1 MSNNK
6 RNAKIKARR
15 VRIVLRQEKRDIK
28 AIKKQTKKIEIADKK
43 SGNLNISSTKEVKL
57 YLTNHKEEIK
67 LKRAKILKEK
77 GQEAAVKY
85 DEKVEEKNTKE
96 RIKYINKLNSSS
108 KGQRLMPNSGKDIL
122 IDVVGLRKSY
132 TGKSLIFD
140 ALKDVNL
147 TIKRGEFVVILGP
160 SGSGKSTLLN
170 MISGLDRPTNG
181 DIIIGGHNICAL
193 KESELTRFRR
203 DQIGFVFQSYNLMS
217 TLNVKDNV
225 EIGRSLQ
232 KDRTLRLDS
241 QKLLTEMGIAQQSAK
256 RTFELSG
263 GQQQRVSIARALS
276 KSPSILIGD
285 EPTGALDTQSGIEVL
300 TLFKK
305 INKDN
310 KTTIIIVTHD
320 KNLAHLADKVIYVK
334 DAQINK
340 ILINKKPK
348 PASWLASVE

>member
-15 VRIVLRQEKRDIK
+15 ANIILKQEKREHK
-28 AIKKQTKKIEIADKK
+28 ALKNEKNKTKSTDKKKIGVDVSTTKELKPT
-43 SGNLNISSTKEVKL
+43 SSTSKSNAK
-57 YLTNHKEEIK
+57 I
-67 LKRAKILKEK
+67 KRAKILKEK
-77 GQEAAVKY
+77 GLDAAKKF
-85 DEKVEEKNTKE
+85 DEKELAKKMKQE
-96 RIKYINKLNSSS
+96 IKHIDKLNNSEKGVRLMSNSS
-108 KGQRLMPNSGKDIL
+108 KNAL
-122 IDVVGLRKSY
+122 IDVKGLQKSY
-132 TGKSLIFD
+132 TGKSLIFH

-147 TIKRGEFVVILGP
+147 TINRGEFVVILGP

-170 MISGLDRPTNG
+170 MISGLDRPTKG
-181 DIIIGGHNICAL
+181 HIIINGHNICAL

-203 DQIGFVFQSYNLMS
+203 DHIGFVFQSYNLMS

-232 KDRTLRLDS
+232 KDRTLRMNTS
-241 QKLLTEMGIAQQSAK
+241 SLLKEMGIGGQSSK

-276 KSPSILIGD
+276 KSPTILIGD
-285 EPTGALDTQSGIEVL
+285 EPTGALDTQSGIDVL

-305 INKDN
+305 INKES

-320 KNLAHLADKVIYVK
+320 KNLAHLADKIIYVK
-334 DAQINK
+334 DSQINK
-340 ILINKKPK
+340 VVINKNPK
-348 PASWLASVE
+348 PASWLATVE

>member
-6 RNAKIKARR
+6 HNAKVKARR
-15 VRIVLRQEKRDIK
+15 ARILLKQEKRDNKILNK
-28 AIKKQTKKIEIADKK
+28 EIKKMEAADKK
-43 SGNLNISSTKEVKL
+43 NIGVDVSHTKEIEL
-57 YLTNHKEEIK
+57 YSSKNKKQIK
-67 LKRAKILKEK
+67 SKRAKILKTK
-77 GQEAAVKY
+77 GKKVAKDFDKKVKAKNIKQE
-85 DEKVEEKNTKE
+85 
-96 RIKYINKLNSSS
+96 IKHINKLNKSG
-108 KGQRLMPNSGKDIL
+108 KGERLMPNSNKDVL
-122 IDVVGLRKSY
+122 IDVIGLRKSY
-132 TGKSLIFD
+132 TGKSMIFD
-140 ALKDVNL
+140 ALKNVNL

-170 MISGLDRPTNG
+170 MISGLDRPTMG
-181 DIIIGGHNICAL
+181 SIIIDGHNICAL

-217 TLNVKDNV
+217 TLNVKDNI

-232 KDRTLRLDS
+232 KDRKLRMDPN
-241 QKLLTEMGIAQQSAK
+241 KLLKEMGIANQGSK

-285 EPTGALDTQSGIEVL
+285 EPTGALDTQSGIDVL

-305 INKDN
+305 VNKEN

-320 KNLAHLADKVIYVK
+320 KNLAQLADKVIYVK
-334 DAQINK
+334 DSQINK
-340 ILINKKPK
+340 IVLNKNPK
-348 PASWLASVE
+348 PASWLATVE

>member
-1 MSNNK
+1 
-6 RNAKIKARR
+6 NAKIKARR

-348 PASWLASVE
+348 PAS